1 MEIIGYHYS
10 SKELNVGDII
20 TSEQHYG
27 RMFPLVH
34 GIFKEVNP
42 NLFDK
47 EWGYAYPERKDNEL
61 SHKHCYMVKADSSKV
76 IKGNFNYSV
85 YYSMGCCEV
94 DKSLPLKERLQKRD
108 DHLRD
113 RAKLYFESQGDDIEL
128 ISDSFIIVEKLY

>member
-1 MEIIGYHYS
+1 MLLLLFPILSYS
-10 SKELNVGDII
+10 DSLDEKYEKHLQKARPVTIKRLMD
-20 TSEQHYG
+20 
-27 RMFPLVH
+27 
-34 GIFKEVNP
+34 
-42 NLFDK
+42 LFDK
-47 EWGYAYPERKDNEL
+47 EWGYAYPQRKDNEL